1 MDPILAADR
10 AELPAVLEAAMQQAV
25 EFLAGLDRRPAAVD
39 PGVPEPVRLPE
50 SGGGARAALRQFEE
64 RFGARLSGGAGPR
77 YFGFVTGGSTPAA
90 LAGDWLASAYD
101 QNALWSND
109 GCAPLV
115 ELEALSFLRELFG
128 LPEAFTGA
136 FVSGATMA
144 NFVGLAIGRQWLGHG
159 LGEDVAENGL
169 ANGEVIYPVF
179 AATPHSST
187 VKALALLGMGRGSLI
202 KIRRLPGREAID
214 PAALEAELAEFEG
227 MPKLVVASAGTVN
240 TTDFDDLR
248 ALGRLKEEY
257 PFWLHVDGAF
267 GLFAAASPRL
277 RHLVAGLEAADSI
290 AVDAHKWLNV
300 PYDSAMIFT
309 RHLDLQL
316 EVFQNAS
323 PYLEPPLPLP
333 QNFLHLVPENSRRF
347 RALPAWMTLMAYGR
361 AGVRDIVERCCELA
375 AALGEKL
382 SGHPAFRLL
391 APVGL
396 NVVCFTLAGEAD
408 EARVKRFLQ
417 RVRED
422 GRAFLTGTVL
432 DGQPGIR
439 AAFSNWR
446 TGEADVEETFAALV
460 EAARDSKI

>member
-10 AELPAVLEAAMQQAV
+10 AELPAVLEATLQEAL
-25 EFLAGLDRRPAAVD
+25 EFLAGVDRRPAAVD
-39 PGVPEPVRLPE
+39 PVAPAPLRLPE
-50 SGGGARAALRQFEE
+50 TGGGAREALRLFRE
-64 RFGARLSGGAGPR
+64 RWGPSLSGSAGPR

-101 QNALWSND
+101 QNALWAHD
-109 GCAPLV
+109 GCSPLV
-115 ELEALSFLRELFG
+115 ELEALGFLRELFG

-144 NFVGLAIGRQWLGHG
+144 NFVSLAIGRQWLGRG
-159 LGEDVAENGL
+159 LGEDVARDGL
-169 ANGEVIYPVF
+169 ASGEAIYPVF

-187 VKALALLGMGRGSLI
+187 VKTLALLGMGRDNLI
-202 KIRRLPGREAID
+202 KVARLPGREAID
-214 PAALEAELAEFEG
+214 PAALEAELAEYER

-248 ALGRLKEEY
+248 ALARLKEKS

-267 GLFAAASPRL
+267 GLFAAASPRY
-277 RHLVAGLEAADSI
+277 RHLVEGIEAADSI
-290 AVDAHKWLNV
+290 TVDAHKWLNV
-300 PYDSAMIFT
+300 PYDSAMVFT

-316 EVFQNAS
+316 EVFQSVS
-323 PYLEPPLPLP
+323 PYLEPPQPLP
-333 QNFLHLVPENSRRF
+333 YNFLHLVPESSRRF
-347 RALPAWMTLMAYGR
+347 RALAAWMTLTAYGR
-361 AGVRDIVERCCELA
+361 AGVRDVVERCCDLA
-375 AALGEKL
+375 ASLGEKL
-382 SGHPAFRLL
+382 AGHPAFRLL

-396 NVVCFTLAGEAD
+396 NVVCFTLAGEVD
-408 EARVKRFLQ
+408 EARVQRFLK

-432 DGQPGIR
+432 DGVPGCR

-446 TGEADVEETFAALV
+446 TEAADVEETFAALV
-460 EAARDSKI
+460 AAAEGV